1 MSIKMKVKMTDQV
14 MYDFL
19 LYHNYTHINGLL
31 STMLGIVCL
40 GIAINSGLK
49 GDSSGAIMLGA
60 VAFVLVLMEPIN
72 LKNTA
77 KRQVKNTEMFEKPLM
92 YELSDEGL
100 SVKQNG
106 KKELNKW
113 ENFAKVVSTNKSLIV
128 YVTRVR
134 AIILP
139 KEAMGDDYMAVV
151 EMISTHMP
159 AKKVKIRHV
168 K

>member
-1 MSIKMKVKMTDQV
+1 MSIKIEVKMTDKA
-14 MYDFL
+14 MYDFM
-19 LYHNYTHINGLL
+19 LYHNYTHASGLFGA
-31 STMLGIVCL
+31 MLGVVCL
-40 GIAINSGLK
+40 GLAINNGINGQISSACILGLM
-49 GDSSGAIMLGA
+49 AFIMIC
-60 VAFVLVLMEPIN
+60 MEPIN
-72 LKNTA
+72 LKQTA
-77 KRQVKNTEMFEKPLM
+77 KRQVKTTEMFQQPLH

-100 SVKQNG
+100 KVEQNG
-106 KKELNKW
+106 QSETNPW
-113 ENFAKVVSTNKSLIV
+113 ENFMKAVSTNTSLIL

-139 KEAMGDDYMAVV
+139 KESLGEDYMAVV